1 MNTQPS
7 ISDAKTVNTK
17 DLLKAS
23 DLSVWSIWNHER
35 LGNLTKGERRP
46 GTRGRW
52 WTPRQAN
59 LFLRR
64 IGKPQVFGSDEK

>member
-1 MNTQPS
+1 MITQPP
-7 ISDAKTVNTK
+7 ISDSYTITTK
-17 DLLKAS
+17 ALCEAAGLT
-23 DLSVWSIWNHER
+23 SVSLWRHMK
-35 LGNLTKGERRP
+35 LGNLGKSQRRP